1 MIHSAYPTPSSVYE
15 NGKPQATPLYY
26 YEELPS
32 TNLTAKEI
40 FFAESAQNRRFIVLA
55 DRQTAGRGRL
65 GRSFFSEGGL
75 YFSIAVP
82 AGSFS
87 LPAELLT
94 TAAAASVCR
103 AIIQEGFDAK
113 IKWVND
119 ILLDGKKVCG
129 ILAEALSEGG
139 TLRGYVVGIGVNI
152 GTPDFPVEIA
162 DIAGSL
168 PGDVHLKCKL
178 FEEIRV
184 NFLASLNEAPQKLI
198 SYCTEKS
205 CVIGKKIRYFG
216 AADGFGIAVGLAE
229 NGALIVKRDDGERA
243 ILTGGEISVRIT
255 YPL

>member
-1 MIHSAYPTPSSVYE
+1 MIHSAYPIPSAVYE
-15 NGKPQATPLYY
+15 DGKSKATPLYY

-55 DRQTAGRGRL
+55 DRQSTGRGRL

-82 AGSFS
+82 AGCFS

-103 AIIQEGFDAK
+103 AAEREGFDTK

-139 TLRGYVVGIGVNI
+139 TLLGYIVGIGVNI
-152 GTPDFPVEIA
+152 GEPDFPEEIA
-162 DIAGSL
+162 DIAGALS
-168 PGDVHLKCKL
+168 GDTQLKFKL
-178 FEEIRV
+178 FEKIRQ
-184 NFLASLNEAPQKLI
+184 NFYAALGESPQKLI

-205 CVIGKKIRYFG
+205 SVIGRKIRYFG
-216 AADGFGIAVGLAE
+216 AANGFGTAVGLAE
-229 NGALIVKRDDGERA
+229 NGGLIVDGDGGERT
-243 ILTGGEISVRIT
+243 ILTGGEISVRME
-255 YPL
+255 